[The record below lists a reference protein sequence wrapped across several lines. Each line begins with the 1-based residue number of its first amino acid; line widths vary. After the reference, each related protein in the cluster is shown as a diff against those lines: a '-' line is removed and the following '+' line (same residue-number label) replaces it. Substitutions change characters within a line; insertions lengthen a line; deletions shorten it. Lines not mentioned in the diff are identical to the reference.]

1 MPSITLKPLSNQVL
15 KECFKSNVEFK
26 IVSVPGDP
34 SQGIEQQE
42 VKKRIRVLHNV
53 DELEALLIWKSELI
67 DLGSAKYWT
76 WESWYRN
83 TVITLADTAKENFL
97 MVQSELYQ
105 YEAIDTFAKYD
116 GLMKGFTEMYC
127 SKLETRNLREMIL
140 SAKKPGDM
148 TIRAFT
154 TRLRQLNRYLP
165 ELPGPLN
172 IRLREDE
179 ICDVVTRSVPS
190 WNRKLVESGN
200 SRMDRLGEVLTYYQ
214 ELESQ
219 EHKDRARNNNREA
232 RDKNN
237 NNRNNNRSG
246 DQRGSNRNG
255 GRNNSGRGG
264 GREVDKK
271 SSGNYDGENRR
282 SDNNDRRDRGNRN
295 DDNQSRKSG
304 GSNNRSGTYH
314 RRGDHNR
321 RGYEMRRQS
330 RNEAR
335 RVEEKDDD
343 DQRSVSDNS
352 VKSHGSVESKESRSS
367 QNSRSK
373 DNESTDDEV
382 YYADELYMAEETP
395 SGPVRVDTSV
405 DYRPEVVV
413 SLLQDLTTKSK
424 KVLRALVDTGCNRTI
439 VREDMVPKWIR
450 NKAKKVSRSFDTM
463 SGGKLKTESSVV
475 VAFNLVQF
483 SPHRTIT
490 HEVVLAQGDKNFPDM
505 VIGRDLLQ
513 VLKIQ
518 VDYSTDIPCLRW
530 EDMNI
535 PLRVRGSPID
545 ELFLKDSLIDQ
556 AEQRWE
562 SHSPSMI
569 AASYN
574 EAPVDISKFIPRH
587 LDKKQGQAFLMV
599 LENNC
604 EVFNGQLGTLPGRPI
619 ELYLKEDNVKPFH
632 GRAFAIPK
640 VHEQLMKD
648 EIKRLEGLG
657 VLVRVNDSEWAAPS
671 FGIPKKNG
679 QIRFVSDFRQL
690 NKFLRRLP
698 FPLPN
703 AQELFRTI
711 DGFSY
716 CTTMD
721 LNMGFWAIRLSPR
734 AQRLCTI
741 VLPWGKYAY
750 LRLPMGLSCSPDIY
764 QEKIS
769 SIFIDLPEVV
779 VYIDDILI
787 ITKGSFQDHLSVL
800 E

>member
-42 VKKRIRVLHNV
+42 VKKRIRVLHHV

-219 EHKDRARNNNREA
+219 EHKDRARNNNRET

-255 GRNNSGRGG
+255 GRNNNGRGG

-382 YYADELYMAEETP
+382 Y
-395 SGPVRVDTSV
+395 
-405 DYRPEVVV
+405 
-413 SLLQDLTTKSK
+413 
-424 KVLRALVDTGCNRTI
+424 
-439 VREDMVPKWIR
+439 
-450 NKAKKVSRSFDTM
+450 
-463 SGGKLKTESSVV
+463 
-475 VAFNLVQF
+475 
-483 SPHRTIT
+483 
-490 HEVVLAQGDKNFPDM
+490 
-505 VIGRDLLQ
+505 
-513 VLKIQ
+513 
-518 VDYSTDIPCLRW
+518 
-530 EDMNI
+530 
-535 PLRVRGSPID
+535 
-545 ELFLKDSLIDQ
+545 
-556 AEQRWE
+556 
-562 SHSPSMI
+562 
-569 AASYN
+569 
-574 EAPVDISKFIPRH
+574 
-587 LDKKQGQAFLMV
+587 
-599 LENNC
+599 
-604 EVFNGQLGTLPGRPI
+604 
-619 ELYLKEDNVKPFH
+619 
-632 GRAFAIPK
+632 
-640 VHEQLMKD
+640 
-648 EIKRLEGLG
+648 
-657 VLVRVNDSEWAAPS
+657 
-671 FGIPKKNG
+671 
-679 QIRFVSDFRQL
+679 
-690 NKFLRRLP
+690 
-698 FPLPN
+698 
-703 AQELFRTI
+703 
-711 DGFSY
+711 
-716 CTTMD
+716 CT
-721 LNMGFWAIRLSPR
+721 
-734 AQRLCTI
+734 
-741 VLPWGKYAY
+741 
-750 LRLPMGLSCSPDIY
+750 
-764 QEKIS
+764 
-769 SIFIDLPEVV
+769 
-779 VYIDDILI
+779 
-787 ITKGSFQDHLSVL
+787 
-800 E
+800 